1 MVPLEK
7 CSKKKD
13 AKQLDILERNMSHS
27 SHSPILVKH
36 LPVTE
41 KSCGPGPKSLKP
53 AFHPWIMEIWSP
65 GERLFAKNAWGQVAL
80 LSYAT
85 VYGQSS
91 WWLWSR
97 SCRKWMEK
105 SLEMLLFFLVVC
117 GLSDDSSFCPT
128 KLLVHQ
134 MVDVECLEIPVGN
147 SQGAQ
152 MRRRDVVPA
161 FQFFPMS
168 KVQPMLSRWLRF
180 DGTF

>member
-1 MVPLEK
+1 MRFR
-7 CSKKKD
+7 KKTSWKETWVIV
-13 AKQLDILERNMSHS
+13 QYS
-27 SHSPILVKH
+27 SHSCVLETQKSKILWSRSKKF
-36 LPVTE
+36 E
-41 KSCGPGPKSLKP
+41 AS
-53 AFHPWIMEIWSP
+53 HPSMDHGVMEIWSP
-65 GERLFAKNAWGQVAL
+65 GERLFAKNAWGEVAL

-97 SCRKWMEK
+97 SCRKWMDK